1 MRAVLSLVVCLTV
14 PVAGQCALPPC
25 DPNVAANGWTNCR
38 GTHTQANGDRYVG
51 EHRDGK
57 RHGLGILTRVNGD
70 KYVGEWRD
78 DTANG
83 QGSYTWANG
92 DKYVGEFRHDK
103 FHGQGVL
110 TYSDGTLA
118 TQKGVSEDGKT
129 VRGQRIPD
137 Q

>member
-1 MRAVLSLVVCLTV
+1 MKALVLISLF
-14 PVAGQCALPPC
+14 VAGSVSAQSALPPC
-25 DPNVAANGWTNCR
+25 APNVAATSWTNCQ
-38 GTHTQANGDRYVG
+38 GTWTDANGHKYSG

-57 RHGLGILTRVNGD
+57 RHGLGILTRANGD

-110 TYSDGTLA
+110 TYADGRPP
-118 TQKGVSEDGKT
+118 QEGVILG
-129 VRGQRIPD
+129 R
-137 Q
+137 